1 MSAASKTFPQALLF
15 AALLCFSAGPA
26 AAKSSPDPRLQVGLV
41 SGWKFHL
48 GDIQGAEAEAFDD
61 ASWTAVDLPHTWNA
75 RDGQDGGGDYFRG
88 TGWYRRRFAARS
100 AWAGREVYLQFDGA
114 NRRADVYLNGHL
126 LGTHLGGFARFR
138 FDATPYVRVGADNV
152 LAVRVNN
159 EVNDIAPTVADFTF
173 FRGIYPDVSLLVT
186 DRLHVETM
194 HYASPGVYLKQER
207 VSRSRADLSA
217 TIKLANH
224 GRRAADL

>member
-1 MSAASKTFPQALLF
+1 ML
-15 AALLCFSAGPA
+15 
-26 AAKSSPDPRLQVGLV
+26 
-41 SGWKFHL
+41 
-48 GDIQGAEAEAFDD
+48 
-61 ASWTAVDLPHTWNA
+61 A

-138 FDATPYVRVGADNV
+138 FDATPYVKAGADNV

-159 EVNDIAPTVADFTF
+159 EVNDIAPTVAT
-173 FRGIYPDVSLLVT
+173 LCVT
-186 DRLHVETM
+186 SVVVAPM
-194 HYASPGVYLKQER
+194 
-207 VSRSRADLSA
+207 
-217 TIKLANH
+217 
-224 GRRAADL
+224 RAAAAAASQPAWPPPTTITS